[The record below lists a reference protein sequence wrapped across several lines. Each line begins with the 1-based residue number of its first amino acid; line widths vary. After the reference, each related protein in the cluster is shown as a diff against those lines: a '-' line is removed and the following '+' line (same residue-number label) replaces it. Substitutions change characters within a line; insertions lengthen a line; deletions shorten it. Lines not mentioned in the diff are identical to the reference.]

1 MKQHATK
8 LTATG
13 FALALAGVLPAT
25 GIAQAAPEPTAPANP
40 AGGEQQNQQ
49 TNPKIQSEKNLESAK
64 KAAQESAAKAA
75 EADTEAKELAQAAA

>member
-25 GIAQAAPEPTAPANP
+25 GIAQAAPEVEQPANP
-40 AGGEQQNQQ
+40 AEGQQQNQQ
-49 TNPKIQSEKNLESAK
+49 TNPKVKTANELEAAK
-64 KAAQESAAKAA
+64 KTAQESAAKATD
-75 EADTEAKELAQAAA
+75 ADRKAQ

>member
-25 GIAQAAPEPTAPANP
+25 GIAQAAPEPSDPVNP
-40 AGGEQQNQQ
+40 TGGEQQNQQ
-49 TNPKIQSEKNLESAK
+49 TNPKVKTANELEAAK
-64 KAAQESAAKAA
+64 KAAQESAG
-75 EADTEAKELAQAAA
+75 ESGGC

>member
-25 GIAQAAPEPTAPANP
+25 GIAQAVPEATAPANP
-40 AGGEQQNQQ
+40 AGAEQQNQQ
-49 TNPKIQSEKNLESAK
+49 TNPK
-64 KAAQESAAKAA
+64 
-75 EADTEAKELAQAAA
+75 

>member
-25 GIAQAAPEPTAPANP
+25 GIAQAVPDSTAPADP
-40 AGGEQQNQQ
+40 AGAEHRNQQ
-49 TNPKIQSEKNLESAK
+49 TNPKVKTAN
-64 KAAQESAAKAA
+64 
-75 EADTEAKELAQAAA
+75 